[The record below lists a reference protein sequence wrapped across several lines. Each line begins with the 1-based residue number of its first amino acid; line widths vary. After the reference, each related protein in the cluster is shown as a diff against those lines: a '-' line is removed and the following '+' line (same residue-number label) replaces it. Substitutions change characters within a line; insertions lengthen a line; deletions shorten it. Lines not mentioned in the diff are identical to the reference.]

1 MKKFSLK
8 KITAAVSAAAMIAT
22 MGTSAFASEITVTND
37 TITISDTDGDGIF
50 DITVN
55 YTSTVNNE
63 IGVTMLTY
71 GMSDDSDI
79 AASTGYATTGMKI
92 VGVDQSAGAVAKDG
106 TGSFNF
112 KVSAIKNSNGGYY
125 LKRGVDAI
133 IAVSGDGVPTGSTPT
148 YNTIKLD
155 PLTATSASFVD
166 ATSISVG
173 YYSYDDENAK
183 IDKIKTAITG
193 KKVNVAAVGTAKD
206 EENNPLESYT
216 ATYTLA
222 GTEEVAKEND
232 KYYVTIPNTATFDV
246 DSVDASC
253 IAIPTGG
260 IKAEIPVTLNRVAWT
275 ATTIE
280 LTGAKEVSLTKGDV
294 TDGID
299 KAVKNALVAK
309 GFVIKDANEHSANV
323 TNPNDAI
330 AVESTGTAYDA
341 NATVDQTLT
350 YKVTATNAKSEQD
363 GVAVATLASGEIA
376 DITVTVAALD
386 ADQFIVATAEGTKG
400 GAAVPSVTV
409 PNGTKEADAK
419 AALTEAIDNI
429 TVKNAT
435 GDKTESGWTT
445 SGEWSIAGYDATNE
459 SAATYTATIAI
470 AEPAE
475 RGTYKGVNKD
485 SIKLTLTLN
494 VEAKPQGT
502 PIYLGDVNLDGSIT
516 TDDWLD
522 LKNHYEGK
530 IISESLNNSTSLNFL
545 AGDTATPKGTLTT
558 DDWLDLKNHYE
569 GKIINSS
576 IGTVEV
582 GRKPIEK

>member
-470 AEPAE
+470 AEPTE
-475 RGTYKGVNKD
+475 RGTDKGVNKD

-494 VEAKPQGT
+494 VEAKPAG
-502 PIYLGDVNLDGSIT
+502 ILGDVDGNGAVNKMDVTVLARYLAGWSGYT
-516 TDDWLD
+516 
-522 LKNHYEGK
+522 LKN
-530 IISESLNNSTSLNFL
+530 ESLADVDANDTVNKMDATVLARHL
-545 AGDTATPKGTLTT
+545 AGWTGYETLPY
-558 DDWLDLKNHYE
+558 K
-569 GKIINSS
+569 K
-576 IGTVEV
+576 
-582 GRKPIEK
+582 

>member
-22 MGTSAFASEITVTND
+22 MGASAFASEITVTND

-409 PNGTKEADAK
+409 PNGTNEADAK

-470 AEPAE
+470 AEPTE
-475 RGTYKGVNKD
+475 RGTDKGVNKD

-494 VEAKPQGT
+494 VEAKPAG
-502 PIYLGDVNLDGSIT
+502 ILGDVDGNGAVNKMDVTVLARYLAGWSGYT
-516 TDDWLD
+516 
-522 LKNHYEGK
+522 LKN
-530 IISESLNNSTSLNFL
+530 ESLADVDANDTVNKMDATVLARHL
-545 AGDTATPKGTLTT
+545 AGWTGYETLPY
-558 DDWLDLKNHYE
+558 K
-569 GKIINSS
+569 K
-576 IGTVEV
+576 
-582 GRKPIEK
+582 

>member
-148 YNTIKLD
+148 YNTIKL
-155 PLTATSASFVD
+155 PALPATSVTLADST
-166 ATSISVG
+166 AISVD
-173 YYSYDDENAK
+173 YYSYENVKTK
-183 IDKIKTAITG
+183 IAPALAAANKTAAVTAANV
-193 KKVNVAAVGTAKD
+193 KKDKT
-206 EENNPLESYT
+206 LESYA
-216 ATYTLA
+216 ATYTFDGNETVEEGTGENA
-222 GTEEVAKEND
+222 G
-232 KYYVTIPNTATFDV
+232 KYYVTIPAGATLKGD
-246 DSVDASC
+246 DASC
-253 IAIPTGG
+253 ITVGEG
-260 IKAEIPVTLNRVAWT
+260 LKAEVPVTLNRVAWT

-376 DITVTVAALD
+376 DITVTVAALG

-400 GAAVPSVTV
+400 GAAVSSVTV
-409 PNGTKEADAK
+409 PNGTSEADAK
-419 AALTEAIDNI
+419 VALTAAIDNI

-470 AEPAE
+470 AEPTE
-475 RGTYKGVNKD
+475 RGTDKGVNKD

-494 VEAKPQGT
+494 VEAKPAG
-502 PIYLGDVNLDGSIT
+502 ILGDVDGNGAVNEMDVTVLARYLAGWSGYT
-516 TDDWLD
+516 
-522 LKNHYEGK
+522 LKN
-530 IISESLNNSTSLNFL
+530 ESLADVDANDTVNKMDATVLARHL
-545 AGDTATPKGTLTT
+545 AGWTGYETLPY
-558 DDWLDLKNHYE
+558 K
-569 GKIINSS
+569 K
-576 IGTVEV
+576 
-582 GRKPIEK
+582 

>member
-22 MGTSAFASEITVTND
+22 MGTSAFAASPV
-37 TITISDTDGDGIF
+37 SAGQDGDGIT
-50 DITVN
+50 ITDVTVTQRESGSKLYDVSVT
-55 YTSTVNNE
+55 YTTSVAQE
-63 IGVTMLTY
+63 IGTTMLTY
-71 GMSDDSDI
+71 VKHGNSLTSVEAYNDS
-79 AASTGYATTGMKI
+79 TMKI
-92 VGVDQSAGAVAKDG
+92 VGVDQKNDMEAFTFTV
-106 TGSFNF
+106 TTEE
-112 KVSAIKNSNGGYY
+112 NSNGIYMTPGEAG
-125 LKRGVDAI
+125 LLML
-133 IAVSGDGVPTGSTPT
+133 SGDKVTTPAVASVK
-148 YNTIKLD
+148 IPAPAAVKA
-155 PLTATSASFVD
+155 TADAVD
-166 ATSISVG
+166 VDV
-173 YYSYDDENAK
+173 YSYEDAEAIKSK
-183 IDKIKTAITG
+183 IVTKLTGKTANIF
-193 KKVNVAAVGTAKD
+193 GTAEGAAD
-206 EENNPLESYT
+206 
-216 ATYTLA
+216 ATYTFT
-222 GTEEVAKEND
+222 GTETAVLAPVAD
-232 KYYVTIPNTATFDV
+232 QTGKYTYTVTIPEGATLSNTTV
-246 DSVDASC
+246 S
-253 IAIPTGG
+253 IPANFTC
-260 IKAEIPVTLNRVAWT
+260 AVEVTANTVAWT
-275 ATTIE
+275 ANTIE
-280 LTGAKEVSLTKGDV
+280 LNGGNTVSLTKGDV

-475 RGTYKGVNKD
+475 RGTDKGVNKD

-494 VEAKPQGT
+494 VEAKPVGVLGDVDGSGEVDLVDASMALN
-502 PIYLGDVNLDGSIT
+502 IYLGVLANPTEYQMWAANVNKDSDVDLVDASMILNYYLGVIT
-516 TDDWLD
+516 SF
-522 LKNHYEGK
+522 E
-530 IISESLNNSTSLNFL
+530 
-545 AGDTATPKGTLTT
+545 
-558 DDWLDLKNHYE
+558 
-569 GKIINSS
+569 
-576 IGTVEV
+576 
-582 GRKPIEK
+582 